1 MKDIL
6 LTGLA
11 VVMLIVLVFAV
22 GIIFGKSSSEY
33 EAAKIGAGFYT
44 VNPTNGNTG
53 FVWNTNTPA
62 R

>member
-11 VVMLIVLVFAV
+11 VVMLIVLVFGI
-22 GIIFGKSSSEY
+22 GIISGKSSSKN